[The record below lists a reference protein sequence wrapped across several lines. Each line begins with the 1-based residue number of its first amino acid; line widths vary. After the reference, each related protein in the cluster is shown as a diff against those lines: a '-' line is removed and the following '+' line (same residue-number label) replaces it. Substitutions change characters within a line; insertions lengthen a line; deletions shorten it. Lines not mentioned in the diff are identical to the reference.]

1 MTKWNR
7 GSLTHALVHRS
18 SIVARRCRR
27 FKILSCCSTKTKVLK
42 GRVHHCTAL
51 WTLVCNGCMYSE
63 ELRLGR
69 GHNQPLTLI
78 NKTDWQIHL
87 MPQSSD
93 RLILNYTSQKLLH
106 MMSNVLLHPLS
117 LIFHCRFQQHNLF
130 NDKTPSSVS
139 HNNVELKKQGH
150 HGWMQC
156 RPIGGSKWM
165 VRRDSRWE
173 VF

>member
-27 FKILSCCSTKTKVLK
+27 FKILSCCSTKDS
-42 GRVHHCTAL
+42 RVTCTTTL

-93 RLILNYTSQKLLH
+93 RFILNYTSQKLLH
-106 MMSNVLLHPLS
+106 MMSIVLLHPLS

-139 HNNVELKKQGH
+139 QNNVEFIKQGH
-150 HGWMQC
+150 QG
-156 RPIGGSKWM
+156 PIGGSKWM
-165 VRRDSRWE
+165 VRRYSRWG